1 MGGYRPD
8 LPFACS
14 GVVLAL
20 ELQRD
25 ARFNIRNNSPDPLD
39 IPNRAALKT
48 AYLAHAHT
56 ASHRLSRGEGSDW
69 ACDALDALVKNDP
82 DAAWPLIVEIV
93 NDAADD
99 PTLAYI
105 AAGPLEEL
113 IVLHSSAVIDRIE
126 STAATNGQLR
136 RALSGVWLQGNVPSQ
151 VFERLAVLIKGEL
164 PL

>member
-1 MGGYRPD
+1 MD
-8 LPFACS
+8 LH
-14 GVVLAL
+14 
-20 ELQRD
+20 
-25 ARFNIRNNSPDPLD
+25 
-39 IPNRAALKT
+39 NRADLKT

-56 ASHRLSRGEGSDW
+56 VSHRLSRGEGSVW

-136 RALSGVWLQGNVPSQ
+136 RALGGVWVQGNVPSQ
-151 VFERLAVLIKGEL
+151 VFERLAALTKREP